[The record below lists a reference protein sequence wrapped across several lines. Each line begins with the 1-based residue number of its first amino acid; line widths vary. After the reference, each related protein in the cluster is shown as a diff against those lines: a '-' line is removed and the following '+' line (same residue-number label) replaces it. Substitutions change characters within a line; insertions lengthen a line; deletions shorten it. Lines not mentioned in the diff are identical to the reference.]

1 MGAKAHWIPNPVIE
15 SLCSSAS
22 WLSTSGPELP
32 CHHLRYLQN
41 VHHNR
46 AEVRVP
52 RRSHLQMQALGIL
65 SGTVIQ
71 GEENKLSPL
80 SYRPLLLVRRA
91 TPESLLKFRKQWP
104 SKCGILT
111 NPYRMFL
118 YIILNLNSHTAAY
131 TKINSKW
138 ITDLNIK
145 PKTLIL
151 QEKYIRENL
160 WDLGLG
166 KYFLDIRPKCNP
178 WKNKMINWTS
188 STWKCLL
195 FERYFQENERQ
206 VTDKE
211 KIHVTFSHKIK
222 NLLNSVLKQTT
233 TKKPNF

>member
-1 MGAKAHWIPNPVIE
+1 MAFQIRAWVT
-15 SLCSSAS
+15 LSSSMA
-22 WLSTSGPELP
+22 
-32 CHHLRYLQN
+32 LQN
-41 VHHNR
+41 VHYNR

-52 RRSHLQMQALGIL
+52 RRSHLQSQTLSIL
-65 SGTVIQ
+65 SVTVIQ

-118 YIILNLNSHTAAY
+118 YAILSFNSHTVAY

-178 WKNKMINWTS
+178 LKNKMINWTS
-188 STWKCLL
+188 VK
-195 FERYFQENERQ
+195 
-206 VTDKE
+206 
-211 KIHVTFSHKIK
+211 
-222 NLLNSVLKQTT
+222 
-233 TKKPNF
+233 